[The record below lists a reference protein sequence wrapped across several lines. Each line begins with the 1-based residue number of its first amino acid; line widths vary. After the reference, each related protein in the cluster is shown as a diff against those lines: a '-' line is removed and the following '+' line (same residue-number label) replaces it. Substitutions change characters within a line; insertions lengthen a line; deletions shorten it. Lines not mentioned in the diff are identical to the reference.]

1 MARQPVIGVLAYQGD
16 VREHLAALAAVGA
29 GTLEVRT
36 PADLERADG
45 LVVPGGEST
54 VIGKLASW
62 HGLLEPLRERAR
74 AGFPVFGTCAGM
86 IFLAREVEGP
96 PQHLLG
102 VMDVRVRRNA
112 FGRQVASFES
122 EFDVK
127 GLDGG
132 PVSAVFIRA
141 PWISG
146 QGPAVEVLAEVDGR
160 VVAAREGNLL
170 ATSFHPELAGEH
182 RFHRWFADLVRDA
195 HR

>member
-1 MARQPVIGVLAYQGD
+1 
-16 VREHLAALAAVGA
+16 
-29 GTLEVRT
+29 
-36 PADLERADG
+36 
-45 LVVPGGEST
+45 
-54 VIGKLASW
+54 
-62 HGLLEPLRERAR
+62 
-74 AGFPVFGTCAGM
+74 
-86 IFLAREVEGP
+86 
-96 PQHLLG
+96 
-102 VMDVRVRRNA
+102 
-112 FGRQVASFES
+112 VASFES